1 MESIEASIVVWRL
14 FLKAVTVAKVPL
26 ALISTRIVHALDTC
40 STPRSLR
47 PDLVRHLKSC
57 KNEVSFLLLVLASEA
72 TIAVVA
78 SLRTLSFFSL
88 RKVDWNNLYLGFL
101 VVVQKWRKKK
111 NLISGIFILSSRKNN
126 FLSKPVANS
135 FCAISWI
142 SFITSCGSLHV

>member
-72 TIAVVA
+72 TVVVA

-111 NLISGIFILSSRKNN
+111 RISFLGFLFFLHARIIFFLSQLQILSLP
-126 FLSKPVANS
+126 FPGFHL
-135 FCAISWI
+135 
-142 SFITSCGSLHV
+142 

>member
-72 TIAVVA
+72 TVVVA

-88 RKVDWNNLYLGFL
+88 IKVDWNNLQLGFL

-111 NLISGIFILSSRKNN
+111 KISFLGFLFFLPARIIFFLSQLQILSVP
-126 FLSKPVANS
+126 FPGFHL
-135 FCAISWI
+135 
-142 SFITSCGSLHV
+142 

>member
-1 MESIEASIVVWRL
+1 MVWRL

-72 TIAVVA
+72 TVVVA
-78 SLRTLSFFSL
+78 SLRTLSFFFFEKS
-88 RKVDWNNLYLGFL
+88 
-101 VVVQKWRKKK
+101 
-111 NLISGIFILSSRKNN
+111 
-126 FLSKPVANS
+126 
-135 FCAISWI
+135 
-142 SFITSCGSLHV
+142 

>member
-1 MESIEASIVVWRL
+1 MEAIEASIVVWRL

-72 TIAVVA
+72 TVVVA

-111 NLISGIFILSSRKNN
+111 KS
-126 FLSKPVANS
+126 
-135 FCAISWI
+135 
-142 SFITSCGSLHV
+142 